1 MEYKSKCTSCGDG
14 CNYTDAKG
22 RCNSCI
28 FQKDFIELPKVPKKN
43 TGLTLSE
50 IAADTDVLEFEN
62 PRFRNM
68 DRESLGKLWPVLEL
82 AATDWVV
89 TKRKSDEVE
98 KGSIVGGIAC
108 PDCFRM
114 AQEKCELQKE
124 NEKLKAQLD
133 TAEREIK
140 TLLPL
145 KDKMTWKRWPNNKP
159 EREDCVCVIRIED
172 SENSESIAYW
182 DGIYFSN
189 NTACLDKDGSFEFLE
204 LP

>member
-50 IAADTDVLEFEN
+50 IAADTDVSEFEN

-114 AQEKCELQKE
+114 AKKNANFKKRTRNLRLSLILLKG
-124 NEKLKAQLD
+124 KLKHFCRL
-133 TAEREIK
+133 K
-140 TLLPL
+140 T
-145 KDKMTWKRWPNNKP
+145 K
-159 EREDCVCVIRIED
+159 
-172 SENSESIAYW
+172 
-182 DGIYFSN
+182 
-189 NTACLDKDGSFEFLE
+189 
-204 LP
+204 